1 MCEVAVFFYQRKGHV
16 QKCMISQ
23 AYLNCEKVR
32 YIAFLPIR
40 LFTSLECGKH
50 LEKNTH

>member
-1 MCEVAVFFYQRKGHV
+1 MNIQRFRFIRLFRGGERVTGEVAVFFYQRKGHV

-32 YIAFLPIR
+32 YISF
-40 LFTSLECGKH
+40 
-50 LEKNTH
+50 